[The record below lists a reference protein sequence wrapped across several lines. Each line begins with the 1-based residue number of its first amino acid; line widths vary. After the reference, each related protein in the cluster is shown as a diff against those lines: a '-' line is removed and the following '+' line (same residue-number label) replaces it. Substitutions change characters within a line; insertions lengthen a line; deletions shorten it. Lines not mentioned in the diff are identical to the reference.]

1 MHKTKKA
8 NVGDDIGF
16 LVKTKNSL
24 ITEGMIVTDNVDSV
38 KQTRNVQIQVINLNG
53 MLISL
58 DKTYT
63 LLCHNVETLTTV
75 NNIVLSKKQGKE
87 PMKINVNSLVLGEK
101 GILNVSLRI
110 NGPNNSNEI
119 ANKHLSRVPLHNTI
133 VNLRLF

>member
-1 MHKTKKA
+1 
-8 NVGDDIGF
+8 
-16 LVKTKNSL
+16 
-24 ITEGMIVTDNVDSV
+24 MIVTDNVDSV

-87 PMKINVNSLVLGEK
+87 TKINVNSLVLGEK
-101 GILNVSLRI
+101 GVLNVSFRE
-110 NGPNNSNEI
+110 P
-119 ANKHLSRVPLHNTI
+119 
-133 VNLRLF
+133 